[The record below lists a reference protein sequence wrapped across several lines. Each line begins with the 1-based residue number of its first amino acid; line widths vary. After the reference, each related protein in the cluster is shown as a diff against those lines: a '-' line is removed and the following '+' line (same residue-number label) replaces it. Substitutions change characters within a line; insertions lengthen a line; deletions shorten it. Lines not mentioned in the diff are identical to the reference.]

1 VLSPIRSRR
10 VCLAGSLR
18 FVLAAWL
25 LGGVFLLLPAVG
37 QATTIEVSPSPFTG
51 DPIGVSVLFD
61 DESDPGNLVLTLSVD
76 EEGNTGDLRGFF
88 AQVSDE
94 SLLSGLSVSG
104 ADVTSSTIAFDAVI
118 RVGGGNNL
126 KGGGTPCLCDLGIEF
141 GSPGIG
147 HDDIQSTTFTISH
160 VTASL
165 DVSLFSGQKFG
176 VRVTSV
182 GSADSGRGGSSKL
195 IGVVPEPTTALL
207 TMLGLAGLSLRRS

>member
-1 VLSPIRSRR
+1 MSPIRSRR

-126 KGGGTPCLCDLGIEF
+126 KGGGHTL
-141 GSPGIG
+141 SVRPG
-147 HDDIQSTTFTISH
+147 HR
-160 VTASL
+160 
-165 DVSLFSGQKFG
+165 
-176 VRVTSV
+176 VR
-182 GSADSGRGGSSKL
+182 
-195 IGVVPEPTTALL
+195 
-207 TMLGLAGLSLRRS
+207 LARNRAR